1 MLNEVFSNYGLMI
14 IKLTFFKEVAYI
26 LDEFLR
32 PFQTV
37 NPMVPFLCRAYEDLL
52 R

>member
-1 MLNEVFSNYGLMI
+1 MLNEVFSNYCLMI
-14 IKLTFFKEVAYI
+14 IKLTFFKEVPYI

-32 PFQTV
+32 PIRTV
-37 NPMVPFLCRAYEDLL
+37 NPMVSFLCRAYEDLL